1 MSRLITPLHIVTLI
15 ITFISCLLLHGCGG
29 EPFTYE
35 PDNELK
41 PGPGLF
47 SGEDGEFN
55 LIGSSKEQEKKTEE
69 GTQQEEPKKE

>member
-1 MSRLITPLHIVTLI
+1 MIHRSITKLAG
-15 ITFISCLLLHGCGG
+15 FLLACQLLAGCGG
-29 EPFTYE
+29 EPYQYQ

-55 LIGSSKEQEKKTEE
+55 LIGSPRNQEPSEAEE
-69 GTQQEEPKKE
+69 ETAEPAE

>member
-1 MSRLITPLHIVTLI
+1 MNRLILPLQIITLI
-15 ITFISCLLLHGCGG
+15 GCLLLYGCGG

-55 LIGSSKEQEKKTEE
+55 LIGSPKDKENKEE
-69 GTQQEEPKKE
+69 EEDTHQEEQKKE